1 MPYTGTNGI
10 QTYYERHGSGRPLV
24 CIHGLTMD
32 RRTWAPQV
40 DDLAAEYEVITYD
53 CRGHGKTDTGDPSE
67 YTVSLLVED
76 LRVLIEELELE
87 KPVLCG
93 HSYGGIIAAEYGH
106 QYPDE
111 VAGIIFADAR
121 TDLGEPLWERVF
133 IRLHPAIQKL
143 EQVLGEKRVESVR
156 GQIVK
161 RLEDADRG
169 ANPEVDNLGMT
180 VTEYMGDA
188 SDEVSRDV
196 RGAYLRAGRDYIG
209 TTPTAFDVPVLY
221 LHGEYSANV
230 IAGKAEQLRRA
241 PTDVRVRE
249 FEDAD
254 HFVSIQSPDE
264 FNDELR
270 DFLADAHGQ
279 SGDEVEVVGED

>member
-1 MPYTGTNGI
+1 MPYTETNGI
-10 QTYYERHGSGRPLV
+10 QTYYERHGSGQPII

-32 RRTWAPQV
+32 RRTWVPQV
-40 DDLAAEYEVITYD
+40 DDLADDYEVVTYD
-53 CRGHGKTDTGDPSE
+53 CRGHARTGSGDPAE

-76 LRVLIEELELE
+76 LRALIEELDL
-87 KPVLCG
+87 KNPVLCG
-93 HSYGGIIAAEYGH
+93 HSFGGIIAAEYGH
-106 QYPDE
+106 QYLDG
-111 VAGIIFADAR
+111 VAGIVFADAR

-133 IRLHPAIQKL
+133 VRLHPAIQKL
-143 EQVLGEKRVESVR
+143 EEVVGEKRVERVR

-169 ANPEVDNLGMT
+169 ADPEVDGIGMT
-180 VTEYMGDA
+180 VTEYMDDA
-188 SDEVSRDV
+188 SDGVSRDV
-196 RGAYLRAGRDYIG
+196 RGAYLQAGLDYIG
-209 TTPTAFDVPVLY
+209 TKPTAFDEPVLY

-254 HFVSIQSPDE
+254 HFISLQTPNE

-270 DFLADAHGQ
+270 DFLADAHGKP
-279 SGDEVEVVGED
+279 GEEAEVVGED